1 MDAAYLHRSGDPS
14 SVGEADAA
22 SSSAASASSSAR
34 GSTSR
39 TTRLRRGARLR
50 LRRRRQEPALAAGAG
65 AGVQDDLALP
75 LGMSFAAVLAQVMST
90 ENHSGER
97 LQPALLSRSESESG
111 LLMQVCTSAVK
122 ESLRNIYGDKLDS
135 FMKNF
140 ERSFSS
146 TLTTL
151 HLVNEMPVYEQ
162 SPIPR
167 CSSKHEDSTAASM
180 LSTDDPQ
187 TPPRE
192 IKQDIL
198 NSVESQLVLYASSN
212 QQLTPCPRGISSPEA
227 DQRILN
233 AFERSLKEQTRSNE
247 LKEFE
252 IGLSMRKLQLKQSQL
267 ELNSYSHMLE
277 KMKLSLGF
285 QKASF
290 QGDKFKTQMR
300 DTRHAQ
306 ILRTLIDFLASAV
319 IIMSV
324 CFGYG
329 TYIYSYERITDI
341 TAACSVTSRG
351 SKSWWMPNSVS
362 NFNSGLLFLR
372 CHFIAATRM
381 GFGILMILAIAWL
394 AFQRS
399 AVSGSNMP
407 VTFNF
412 ILLGVV
418 CGLAGRFCA
427 NTLGGDGNIWLI
439 CWEVLCSIHLLGNC
453 YPSVLYR
460 VLHGPISVSHR
471 KEAVWFPYW
480 IRRWIFYAMI
490 GFIMPALT
498 GFLPFASLSDW
509 LNHFARQLKSI
520 FVGERIED

>member
-1 MDAAYLHRSGDPS
+1 MDTGCPYQPGDPS
-14 SVGEADAA
+14 GADADDAA
-22 SSSAASASSSAR
+22 SSSAASASSAR
-34 GSTSR
+34 GSASR
-39 TTRLRRGARLR
+39 TTRLRRGVRLR
-50 LRRRRQEPALAAGAG
+50 LRRRRQEPTLSAGGGGGGGGG

-75 LGMSFAAVLAQVMST
+75 LGMSFAAVLAQVVNT
-90 ENHSGER
+90 KTRSGER
-97 LQPALLSRSESESG
+97 LQPALLSKI
-111 LLMQVCTSAVK
+111 CTLAVK

-135 FMKNF
+135 FMRNF
-140 ERSFSS
+140 EKSFSS

-162 SPIPR
+162 CHIPQ
-167 CSSKHEDSTAASM
+167 CSFKHEDSAAASM
-180 LSTDDPQ
+180 LSTGGLQKPSQ
-187 TPPRE
+187 E
-192 IKQDIL
+192 IKQDISV
-198 NSVESQLVLYASSN
+198 SVESQLVLYAGGN
-212 QQLTPCPRGISSPEA
+212 QQLNRRTRGISSTEA
-227 DQRILN
+227 DQQILN

-290 QGDKFKTQMR
+290 RGEKLKTEMQ
-300 DTRHAQ
+300 DARHAQ
-306 ILRTLIDFLASAV
+306 LLRTLTDFLVSAV

-329 TYIYSYERITDI
+329 TYIYSYQRITDI
-341 TAACSVTSRG
+341 TAVCSVTSRG
-351 SKSWWMPNSVS
+351 SKSWWVPNSVS

-381 GFGILMILAIAWL
+381 GFGIVMIVSIAWL

-399 AVSGSNMP
+399 AVSGTNMP

-412 ILLGVV
+412 ILLGVI
-418 CGLAGRFCA
+418 CGFAGRFCA

-460 VLHGPISVSHR
+460 VLHGPRSVSHT
-471 KEAVWFPYW
+471 KEVVWFPYW
-480 IRRWIFYAMI
+480 IRRWIFYALL
-490 GFIMPALT
+490 GFIIPALT

-509 LNHFARQLKSI
+509 LHHFSQEVKSI
-520 FVGERIED
+520 FVGEEIEA

>member
-1 MDAAYLHRSGDPS
+1 
-14 SVGEADAA
+14 
-22 SSSAASASSSAR
+22 
-34 GSTSR
+34 
-39 TTRLRRGARLR
+39 
-50 LRRRRQEPALAAGAG
+50 
-65 AGVQDDLALP
+65 
-75 LGMSFAAVLAQVMST
+75 
-90 ENHSGER
+90 
-97 LQPALLSRSESESG
+97 
-111 LLMQVCTSAVK
+111 
-122 ESLRNIYGDKLDS
+122 
-135 FMKNF
+135 
-140 ERSFSS
+140 
-146 TLTTL
+146 
-151 HLVNEMPVYEQ
+151 MPVYEQ
-162 SPIPR
+162 CPIPQ
-167 CSSKHEDSTAASM
+167 CSFKHEDSAAASM
-180 LSTDDPQ
+180 LSTGGPQ
-187 TPPRE
+187 KPSQE
-192 IKQDIL
+192 IKQDISA
-198 NSVESQLVLYASSN
+198 SVESQLVLYAGGN
-212 QQLTPCPRGISSPEA
+212 QQLTRRTRGISSTEA

-290 QGDKFKTQMR
+290 RGEKLKNEMQ

-306 ILRTLIDFLASAV
+306 LLRTLTHFLVSAV

-329 TYIYSYERITDI
+329 TYIYSYQRITDI
-341 TAACSVTSRG
+341 TAVCSVTSRG
-351 SKSWWMPNSVS
+351 SKSWWVPNSVS
-362 NFNSGLLFLR
+362 NFNYGLLFLR

-381 GFGILMILAIAWL
+381 GFGIVMIVAVAWL

-399 AVSGSNMP
+399 SVAGTHMP

-412 ILLGVV
+412 ILLGVI
-418 CGLAGRFCA
+418 CGFAGRFCA

-460 VLHGPISVSHR
+460 VLHGPISVSHT
-471 KEAVWFPYW
+471 KEVVWFPYW
-480 IRRWIFYAMI
+480 IRRWIFYALL
-490 GFIMPALT
+490 GFIIPALT

-509 LNHFARQLKSI
+509 LNHFSQEVKSI
-520 FVGERIED
+520 FVGEEIEA

>member
-1 MDAAYLHRSGDPS
+1 MDTGWLHRSGDPS
-14 SVGEADAA
+14 GAEADAA
-22 SSSAASASSSAR
+22 SSSAASASSARCSA
-34 GSTSR
+34 SR
-39 TTRLRRGARLR
+39 STTRLRRGVRLR
-50 LRRRRQEPALAAGAG
+50 LRRRRQEPALAAGAGSDGGAG

-75 LGMSFAAVLAQVMST
+75 LGMSFAAVLAQVVNT
-90 ENHSGER
+90 KNRSGER
-97 LQPALLSRSESESG
+97 LQPALLSKI
-111 LLMQVCTSAVK
+111 CTSAVK
-122 ESLRNIYGDKLDS
+122 ESLRNIYGDKLDN

-140 ERSFSS
+140 EKSFSS

-151 HLVNEMPVYEQ
+151 QLVNEMPVYEQ
-162 SPIPR
+162 SPIPQ
-167 CSSKHEDSTAASM
+167 CSSKHEDSVAASM
-180 LSTDDPQ
+180 LSTGGSQNTPQ
-187 TPPRE
+187 E
-192 IKQDIL
+192 IRPDIL
-198 NSVESQLVLYASSN
+198 NSVESRLVLYAGGN
-212 QQLTPCPRGISSPEA
+212 HQLSRRTRGISSPEA

-290 QGDKFKTQMR
+290 RGEKFKTQMQ
-300 DTRHAQ
+300 DTRHAE
-306 ILRTLIDFLASAV
+306 ILRTLIDFLLSAV

-329 TYIYSYERITDI
+329 TYIYSYQRITDI
-341 TAACSVTSRG
+341 TAACSATSRG
-351 SKSWWMPNSVS
+351 SKSWWVPNSVS

-381 GFGILMILAIAWL
+381 GFGIVMIMAIAWL

-399 AVSGSNMP
+399 AVSGSNLP

-412 ILLGVV
+412 ILLGVI
-418 CGLAGRFCA
+418 CGFFGRFCT

-460 VLHGPISVSHR
+460 VLHGPISVSHS
-471 KEAVWFPYW
+471 KEVIWFPYW
-480 IRRWIFYAMI
+480 IRRWIFYAML
-490 GFIMPALT
+490 GFIIPALT
-498 GFLPFASLSDW
+498 GFLPFASLSEW
-509 LNHFARQLKSI
+509 LNHFTEELKSI
-520 FVGERIED
+520 FVGEKIEG